1 MRKRLGI
8 FLAVVMASSLL
19 FGCGS
24 ASNETE
30 NAAPAEQ
37 PEAQEEEAA
46 APAEEEAE
54 SAQETE
60 TPAGASD
67 LKIGFSEL
75 DIDGA
80 WRICQTESMQE
91 QADERGYEYVMTNAE
106 YDTEKQVAD
115 VEDLIAQGCNF
126 LFIAPIDM
134 DAIVPALDAA
144 KAANV
149 PVILLDREATGTWG
163 EDWLTT
169 IIADY
174 VLQGEMCGQWI
185 VDNTD
190 ASQDVKIVEI
200 TGVEGGSDV
209 RDRAQGLRNIVEK
222 TDNVEI
228 VASQSGEWSRTT
240 AQEVM
245 ENIIQSTGG
254 EFDVVYCHND
264 EMALGVVLALKAAGI
279 KPGEDV
285 KIVAIDGQAEA
296 IEGIIAGEINC
307 IATCSPRFGPAAF
320 DALEEYQAGE
330 ELPEKIINTET
341 LITAENAEEQLE
353 YGF

>member
-60 TPAGASD
+60 TPTAASD

-106 YDTEKQVAD
+106 YDTE
-115 VEDLIAQGCNF
+115 NS
-126 LFIAPIDM
+126 
-134 DAIVPALDAA
+134 
-144 KAANV
+144 
-149 PVILLDREATGTWG
+149 GTCH
-163 EDWLTT
+163 TT
-169 IIADY
+169 
-174 VLQGEMCGQWI
+174 
-185 VDNTD
+185 
-190 ASQDVKIVEI
+190 
-200 TGVEGGSDV
+200 
-209 RDRAQGLRNIVEK
+209 
-222 TDNVEI
+222 
-228 VASQSGEWSRTT
+228 
-240 AQEVM
+240 
-245 ENIIQSTGG
+245 
-254 EFDVVYCHND
+254 
-264 EMALGVVLALKAAGI
+264 
-279 KPGEDV
+279 
-285 KIVAIDGQAEA
+285 
-296 IEGIIAGEINC
+296 
-307 IATCSPRFGPAAF
+307 
-320 DALEEYQAGE
+320 
-330 ELPEKIINTET
+330 
-341 LITAENAEEQLE
+341 
-353 YGF
+353 

>member
-1 MRKRLGI
+1 MRKKLGI
-8 FLAVVMASSLL
+8 FLATVMVSSLL

-24 ASNETE
+24 TPAQTE
-30 NAAPAEQ
+30 SAAPAE
-37 PEAQEEEAA
+37 PAAQEEVKEAE
-46 APAEEEAE
+46 PAEEAEA
-54 SAQETE
+54 
-60 TPAGASD
+60 PAAASN
-67 LKIGFSEL
+67 LKVGFSEL

-91 QADERGYEYVMTNAE
+91 QADARGYDYVMTNAE

-115 VEDLIAQGCNF
+115 VEDLLAQGCNF
-126 LFIAPIDM
+126 LFIAPINM
-134 DAIVPALDAA
+134 DAVVPALDAA

-185 VDNTD
+185 VDNVGED
-190 ASQDVKIVEI
+190 GAKIVEI

-222 TDNVEI
+222 TDNIEI

-254 EFDVVYCHND
+254 DFNVVYCHND

-320 DALEEYQAGE
+320 DAMEKYQAGGS
-330 ELPEKIINTET
+330 LPEKIINTET
-341 LITAENAEEQLE
+341 LITAENAEEQLQ

>member
-1 MRKRLGI
+1 MKKR
-8 FLAVVMASSLL
+8 FSKVMALL
-19 FGCGS
+19 MAASMMAAIPVS
-24 ASNETE
+24 A
-30 NAAPAEQ
+30 ADA
-37 PEAQEEEAA
+37 
-46 APAEEEAE
+46 
-54 SAQETE
+54 
-60 TPAGASD
+60 D
-67 LKIGFSEL
+67 LKVGFSEL

-80 WRICQTESMQE
+80 WRICQTDSMQE
-91 QADERGYEYVMTNAE
+91 EADARGYNYVMTNAE

-144 KAANV
+144 KEKEI

-174 VLQGEMCGQWI
+174 VLQGEMCGEWI
-185 VDNTD
+185 VENNDMK
-190 ASQDVKIVEI
+190 QDVKIVEI

-209 RDRAQGLRNIVEK
+209 RDRAQGLRNVVDEH
-222 TDNVEI
+222 DNIEI
-228 VASQSGEWSRTT
+228 VASQSGDWSRTT

-254 EFDVVYCHND
+254 DFDVVYCHND

-285 KIVAIDGQAEA
+285 QIVAIDGQAEA

-320 DALEEYQAGE
+320 DAMESYLAGE
-330 ELPEKIINTET
+330 ELPEKVINNET

-353 YGF
+353 FGF

>member
-1 MRKRLGI
+1 MRKKLGI
-8 FLAVVMASSLL
+8 FLATVMVSSLL

-24 ASNETE
+24 TPAQTE
-30 NAAPAEQ
+30 STAPAES
-37 PEAQEEEAA
+37 AAEEEA
-46 APAEEEAE
+46 PAEEAE
-54 SAQETE
+54 SAEEAEAPAETSE
-60 TPAGASD
+60 

-115 VEDLIAQGCNF
+115 VEDLLAQGCNF
-126 LFIAPIDM
+126 LFIAPINM

-185 VDNTD
+185 VDNAGED
-190 ASQDVKIVEI
+190 GAKIVEI

-222 TDNVEI
+222 EEGFEI

-254 EFDVVYCHND
+254 DFDVVYCHND

-285 KIVAIDGQAEA
+285 QIVAIDGQAEA

-320 DALEEYQAGE
+320 DALEEYQAGGS
-330 ELPEKIINTET
+330 LPEKIINTET
-341 LITAENAEEQLE
+341 LITAENAEEQLQ

>member
-1 MRKRLGI
+1 MKKRVCAAI
-8 FLAVVMASSLL
+8 MVLAMVGLV
-19 FGCGS
+19 G
-24 ASNETE
+24 TV
-30 NAAPAEQ
+30 P
-37 PEAQEEEAA
+37 AA
-46 APAEEEAE
+46 AAENE
-54 SAQETE
+54 
-60 TPAGASD
+60 
-67 LKIGFSEL
+67 LKVGFSEL

-80 WRICQTESMQE
+80 WRICQTDSMQE
-91 QADERGYEYVMTNAE
+91 EAEKRGYEYVMTNAE

-126 LFIAPIDM
+126 LFVAPIDM
-134 DAIVPALDAA
+134 DAIMPALDAA
-144 KAANV
+144 KESDI
-149 PVILLDREATGTWG
+149 PVILLDREAAGTWG
-163 EDWLTT
+163 EDFLTT

-174 VLQGEMCGQWI
+174 VQQGEMCGQWI
-185 VDNTD
+185 VDNND
-190 ASQDVKIVEI
+190 MEQDLKIVEI

-209 RDRAQGLRNIVEK
+209 RDRANGLRNV
-222 TDNVEI
+222 TDEYDNIEI
-228 VASQSGEWSRTT
+228 AASQSGEWSRTT

-279 KPGEDV
+279 TPGEDV
-285 KIVAIDGQAEA
+285 QIVAIDGQAEA

-320 DALEEYQAGE
+320 DAMESYLNGE
-330 ELPEKIINTET
+330 ELPEKIINEET

-353 YGF
+353 FGF

>member
-1 MRKRLGI
+1 MKRRVTMAMALLMAAGMCA
-8 FLAVVMASSLL
+8 AVPA
-19 FGCGS
+19 
-24 ASNETE
+24 AAEETE
-30 NAAPAEQ
+30 W
-37 PEAQEEEAA
+37 
-46 APAEEEAE
+46 
-54 SAQETE
+54 
-60 TPAGASD
+60 
-67 LKIGFSEL
+67 KVGFSEL

-80 WRICQTESMQE
+80 WRICQTDSMQE
-91 QADERGYEYVMTNAE
+91 EAKSRGYDYVMTNAE

-115 VEDLIAQGCNF
+115 VEDLIAQGCDF

-144 KAANV
+144 KAAEI

-185 VDNTD
+185 VDNND
-190 ASQDVKIVEI
+190 MEQEIRIVEI

-209 RDRAQGLRNIVEK
+209 RDRAQGLRNVVDEQE
-222 TDNVEI
+222 NVEI
-228 VASQSGEWSRTT
+228 IASQSGEWSRTT

-254 EFDVVYCHND
+254 DFDVVYCHND

-279 KPGEDV
+279 NPGEDV
-285 KIVAIDGQAEA
+285 QIVAIDGQAEA

-320 DALEEYQAGE
+320 DAMESYLDKE

-341 LITAENAEEQLE
+341 LITAENAEDQLE

>member
-1 MRKRLGI
+1 MRKNLGI
-8 FLAVVMASSLL
+8 FLAVVMVSGLL

-24 ASNETE
+24 TPAETE
-30 NAAPAEQ
+30 SAAPAE
-37 PEAQEEEAA
+37 PAAQEETGEAGSA
-46 APAEEEAE
+46 EEAE
-54 SAQETE
+54 A
-60 TPAGASD
+60 PAAASE
-67 LKIGFSEL
+67 LKVGFSEL

-91 QADERGYEYVMTNAE
+91 QADARGYEYVMTNAE

-115 VEDLIAQGCNF
+115 VEDLLAQGCNF
-126 LFIAPIDM
+126 LFIAPINM
-134 DAIVPALDAA
+134 DAVVPALDAA
-144 KAANV
+144 KAADV

-185 VDNTD
+185 VDNVGED
-190 ASQDVKIVEI
+190 GAKIVEI

-209 RDRAQGLRNIVEK
+209 RDRAQGLRNIVGK
-222 TDNVEI
+222 TDNIEI
-228 VASQSGEWSRTT
+228 VASQSGEWSRAT

-254 EFDVVYCHND
+254 DFNVVYCHND

-320 DALEEYQAGE
+320 DALEEYQAGGS
-330 ELPEKIINTET
+330 LPEKIINTET
-341 LITAENAEEQLE
+341 LITAENAEEQLQ

>member
-1 MRKRLGI
+1 MKKR
-8 FLAVVMASSLL
+8 FSKVMALL
-19 FGCGS
+19 MAASMMS
-24 ASNETE
+24 AIPVS
-30 NAAPAEQ
+30 AADA
-37 PEAQEEEAA
+37 
-46 APAEEEAE
+46 
-54 SAQETE
+54 
-60 TPAGASD
+60 D
-67 LKIGFSEL
+67 LKVGFSEL

-80 WRICQTESMQE
+80 WRICQTDSMQE
-91 QADERGYEYVMTNAE
+91 EADARGYNYVMTNAE

-144 KAANV
+144 KEKEI

-174 VLQGEMCGQWI
+174 VLQGEMCGEWI
-185 VDNTD
+185 VENNDME
-190 ASQDVKIVEI
+190 QDVKIVEI

-209 RDRAQGLRNIVEK
+209 RDRAQGLRNVVDEH
-222 TDNVEI
+222 DNIEI
-228 VASQSGEWSRTT
+228 VASQSGDWSRTT

-254 EFDVVYCHND
+254 DFDVVYCHND

-285 KIVAIDGQAEA
+285 QIVAIDGQAEA

-320 DALEEYQAGE
+320 DAMESYLAGE
-330 ELPEKIINTET
+330 ELPEKVINNET

-353 YGF
+353 FGF

>member
-1 MRKRLGI
+1 MKKR
-8 FLAVVMASSLL
+8 FSKVMALL
-19 FGCGS
+19 MAASMMAAIPVS
-24 ASNETE
+24 A
-30 NAAPAEQ
+30 ADA
-37 PEAQEEEAA
+37 
-46 APAEEEAE
+46 
-54 SAQETE
+54 
-60 TPAGASD
+60 D
-67 LKIGFSEL
+67 LKVGFSEL

-80 WRICQTESMQE
+80 WRICQTDSMQE
-91 QADERGYEYVMTNAE
+91 EADARGYNYVMTNAE

-144 KAANV
+144 KEKEI

-174 VLQGEMCGQWI
+174 VLQGEMCGEW
-185 VDNTD
+185 
-190 ASQDVKIVEI
+190 IVEI

-209 RDRAQGLRNIVEK
+209 RDRAQGLRNVVDEH
-222 TDNVEI
+222 DNIEI
-228 VASQSGEWSRTT
+228 VASQSGDWSRTT

-254 EFDVVYCHND
+254 DFDVVYCHND

-285 KIVAIDGQAEA
+285 QIVAIDGQAEA

-320 DALEEYQAGE
+320 DAMESYLAGE
-330 ELPEKIINTET
+330 ELPEKVINNET

-353 YGF
+353 FGF

>member
-1 MRKRLGI
+1 MKKR
-8 FLAVVMASSLL
+8 FSKVMALL
-19 FGCGS
+19 MAASMMAAIPVS
-24 ASNETE
+24 A
-30 NAAPAEQ
+30 ADA
-37 PEAQEEEAA
+37 
-46 APAEEEAE
+46 
-54 SAQETE
+54 
-60 TPAGASD
+60 D
-67 LKIGFSEL
+67 LKVGFSEL

-80 WRICQTESMQE
+80 WRICQTDSMQE
-91 QADERGYEYVMTNAE
+91 EADARGYNYVMTNAE

-144 KAANV
+144 KEKEI

-174 VLQGEMCGQWI
+174 VLQGEMCGEWI
-185 VDNTD
+185 VENNDME
-190 ASQDVKIVEI
+190 QDVKIVEI

-209 RDRAQGLRNIVEK
+209 RDRAQGLRNVVDEH
-222 TDNVEI
+222 DNIEI
-228 VASQSGEWSRTT
+228 VASQSGDWSRTT

-254 EFDVVYCHND
+254 DFDVVYCHND

-285 KIVAIDGQAEA
+285 QIVAIDGQAEA

-320 DALEEYQAGE
+320 DAMESYLAGE
-330 ELPEKIINTET
+330 ELPEKVINNET

-353 YGF
+353 FGF

>member
-1 MRKRLGI
+1 MKKR
-8 FLAVVMASSLL
+8 FSKVMALL
-19 FGCGS
+19 MAASMMAAIPVS
-24 ASNETE
+24 A
-30 NAAPAEQ
+30 ADA
-37 PEAQEEEAA
+37 
-46 APAEEEAE
+46 
-54 SAQETE
+54 
-60 TPAGASD
+60 D
-67 LKIGFSEL
+67 LKVGFSEL

-80 WRICQTESMQE
+80 WRICQTDSMQE
-91 QADERGYEYVMTNAE
+91 EADARGYNYVMTNAE

-144 KAANV
+144 KEKEI

-174 VLQGEMCGQWI
+174 VLQGEMCGEWI
-185 VDNTD
+185 VENNDME
-190 ASQDVKIVEI
+190 QDVKIVEI

-209 RDRAQGLRNIVEK
+209 RDRAQGLRNVVDEH
-222 TDNVEI
+222 DNIEI
-228 VASQSGEWSRTT
+228 VASQSGDWSRTT

-254 EFDVVYCHND
+254 DFDVVYCHND

-285 KIVAIDGQAEA
+285 QIVAIDGQEEA

-320 DALEEYQAGE
+320 DAMESYLAGE
-330 ELPEKIINTET
+330 ELPEKVINNET

-353 YGF
+353 FGF

>member
-1 MRKRLGI
+1 MKKR
-8 FLAVVMASSLL
+8 FSKVMALL
-19 FGCGS
+19 MAASMMAAIPVS
-24 ASNETE
+24 A
-30 NAAPAEQ
+30 ADA
-37 PEAQEEEAA
+37 
-46 APAEEEAE
+46 
-54 SAQETE
+54 
-60 TPAGASD
+60 D
-67 LKIGFSEL
+67 LKVGFSEL

-80 WRICQTESMQE
+80 WRICQTDSMQE
-91 QADERGYEYVMTNAE
+91 EADARGYNYVMTNAE

-144 KAANV
+144 KEKEI

-174 VLQGEMCGQWI
+174 VLQGEMCGEWI
-185 VDNTD
+185 VENNDME
-190 ASQDVKIVEI
+190 QDVKIVEI

-209 RDRAQGLRNIVEK
+209 RDRAQGLRNVVDEH
-222 TDNVEI
+222 DNIEI
-228 VASQSGEWSRTT
+228 VASQSGDWSRTT

-254 EFDVVYCHND
+254 DFDVVYCHND

-285 KIVAIDGQAEA
+285 QIVAIDGQAEA
-296 IEGIIAGEINC
+296 IEGIIVGEINC

-320 DALEEYQAGE
+320 DAMESYLAGE
-330 ELPEKIINTET
+330 ELPEKVINNET

-353 YGF
+353 FGF